1 MVEKSKTLPLAVR
14 ADDKRVFWGVL
25 AVAVILT
32 AIGIWLGN
40 PFEDYQ
46 TSSTL

>member
-1 MVEKSKTLPLAVR
+1 MVGIKRALSIKSRIDERL
-14 ADDKRVFWGVL
+14 VFWGVL
-25 AVAVILT
+25 ALGVILT

-46 TSSTL
+46 TASTL